1 LADEPATGLIVGFS
15 LAKAVSPRQTS
26 VMTLRLAGCLAST
39 VLLASCASLPPPAT
53 VPSVDL
59 ARYSG
64 DWYEIESFPA
74 WFQRGCA
81 GTKASYTPA
90 PDGRIRVVNTCTRGQ
105 KSVSIEG
112 VARVVPE
119 SNNSKLK
126 VRFFWPFEGDYWIL
140 ELDPAYRWAAVGHP
154 NRQYLWILARDPQ
167 LDPAELAGIRAK
179 LAAKGYDINRLRRTP
194 PAGQVPNDP

>member
-1 LADEPATGLIVGFS
+1 LEDKPATGLIVGFP
-15 LAKAVSPRQTS
+15 LAKAALPRQTS
-26 VMTLRLAGCLAST
+26 VMTLRLAGCLVST
-39 VLLASCASLPPPAT
+39 VMLASCASLPPPAT

-105 KSVSIEG
+105 KSVSIAG
-112 VARVVPE
+112 SARVVRG

-194 PAGQVPNDP
+194 AAGQVPNDP